1 MQIIGSR
8 RQPTAIILPNG
19 HIKLMPHHILLS
31 YIKASL
37 NLYQGSF
44 GVQERMIKTETP
56 GQGAAIN
63 GTSLSHAL
71 FQILRS
77 GCRKGNSMNVRFR
90 HSG

>member
-8 RQPTAIILPNG
+8 RQATALILPNG
-19 HIKLMPHHILLS
+19 HINLMPHHLLLS
-31 YIKASL
+31 YINSSL

-44 GVQERMIKTETP
+44 DVQEREINTETP

-77 GCRKGNSMNVRFR
+77 GCRKGTSMNVRSR

>member
-1 MQIIGSR
+1 
-8 RQPTAIILPNG
+8 
-19 HIKLMPHHILLS
+19 MPHHVLLS
-31 YIKASL
+31 YINVSL

-44 GVQERMIKTETP
+44 DVQERAINTETP
-56 GQGAAIN
+56 GQGAAIS

-77 GCRKGNSMNVRFR
+77 GCRKGNGMNVRYR